1 MIASQSM
8 SRKMNIITETAAVF
22 KKGGDK
28 KKFMNNL
35 LLFSSRINN
44 KYNEVYQTHNQRVI
58 NLI

>member
-1 MIASQSM
+1 M

-35 LLFSSRINN
+35 FLFSSRINN